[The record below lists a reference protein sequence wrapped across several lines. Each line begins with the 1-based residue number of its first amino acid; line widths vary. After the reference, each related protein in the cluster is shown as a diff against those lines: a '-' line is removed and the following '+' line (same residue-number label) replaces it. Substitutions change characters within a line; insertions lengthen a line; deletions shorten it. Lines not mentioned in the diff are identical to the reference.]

1 MTNEDT
7 INTQLL
13 SRITC
18 EDIENNS
25 HDHPVV
31 SYSTKKSDRCPIG
44 GTVCLLFYIGT
55 WIISSI
61 SPFLVLL
68 LLFFNYITAGL
79 LLAFLLI
86 VCLVIP
92 LSPITNL
99 RRYFRYY
106 FSRFF
111 TEASI
116 RFEHIPQV
124 EKDRPTILCVNPHGI
139 FSLIWA
145 YCYLADE
152 FEHFHWCFSSLLRL
166 SPIFRILTDTTGHA
180 SNIRKN
186 TVVDHMIHK
195 RSIAIIPG
203 GWHEGTL
210 HTQTK
215 DRLYIRKRQG
225 FIKYALQYGYTI
237 TPSYGFGERTTY
249 WNISGAY
256 NFRFRLNDYGILT
269 VLPFGQWWCPILPY
283 SEKLHVVIGSP
294 IQLPHIQNPT
304 PENVNYWHSVYINEM
319 VNLYNRYKYIFYG
332 QEAENMQLEIW

>member
-1 MTNEDT
+1 MTTEDT

-13 SRITC
+13 SKTTW
-18 EDIENNS
+18 EDIENS
-25 HDHPVV
+25 CYDHLVV
-31 SYSTKKSDRCPIG
+31 SYR
-44 GTVCLLFYIGT
+44 T
-55 WIISSI
+55 WIISSM

-68 LLFFNYITAGL
+68 LLFLNYITTGL
-79 LLAFLLI
+79 LVAFLLL

-92 LSPITNL
+92 LSPITSL

-111 TEASI
+111 SEASI
-116 RFEHIPQV
+116 RFEHVPQI
-124 EKDRPTILCVNPHGI
+124 EDRPTILCVNPHGI

-237 TPSYGFGERTTY
+237 TPSYGFGERETY

-304 PENVNYWHSVYINEM
+304 SENVHYWHSIYISEM

-332 QEAENMQLEIW
+332 QEAENLQLEIW